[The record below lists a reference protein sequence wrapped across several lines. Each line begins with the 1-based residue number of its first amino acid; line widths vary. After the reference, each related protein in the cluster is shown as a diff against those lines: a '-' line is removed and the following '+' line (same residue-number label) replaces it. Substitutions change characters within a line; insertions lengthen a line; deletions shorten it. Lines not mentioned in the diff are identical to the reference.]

1 MANIIRI
8 SLEKD
13 IKDFFLLFWSIFLP
27 FATLVSLAIFEV
39 NVNENILVG
48 LITMSTF
55 FYCCTTNSFSI
66 FAQRKRGVFDLLTI
80 TPFSLWKYLSSI
92 TISQTVIACTVSFLL
107 LYSENSIFDLK
118 ISALQFVLFIPFF
131 FIGSAIFT
139 LMGFILSSFPKNEGQ
154 LSISSNLVMIPLF
167 LCSSIF
173 FKLGNSPMVV
183 QWLSWINPVEWL
195 QNGYRSILATN
206 YADYLISVAVLLVF
220 LVITLIISIKT
231 FRMKET

>member
-13 IKDFFLLFWSIFLP
+13 IKDFYLLFWSIFLP
-27 FATLVSLAIFEV
+27 FATLVSLAFFEV
-39 NVNENILVG
+39 NVSENLLFG
-48 LITMSTF
+48 LITMSIF

-92 TISQTVIACTVSFLL
+92 TISQAVIACTVSILL

-131 FIGSAIFT
+131 FMGSAVFT
-139 LMGFILSSFPKNEGQ
+139 LIGFILSSSPKNEGQ
-154 LSISSNLVMIPLF
+154 LSISSNLVMIPFF

-173 FKLGNSPMVV
+173 LKLDNSPMVV

-195 QNGYRSILATN
+195 QNSYRSILASN
-206 YADYLISVAVLLVF
+206 FPDYLVSVAILFVF
-220 LVITLIISIKT
+220 LVITLMISTKT
-231 FRMKET
+231 FRIKEI